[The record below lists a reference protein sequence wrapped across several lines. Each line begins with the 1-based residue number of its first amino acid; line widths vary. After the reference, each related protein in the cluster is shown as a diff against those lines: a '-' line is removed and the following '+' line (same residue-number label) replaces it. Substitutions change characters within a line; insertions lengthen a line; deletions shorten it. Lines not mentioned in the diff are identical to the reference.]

1 MVPVSL
7 VVRSRAMQGMR
18 AGVASWRWSL
28 SLPGASALWPM
39 HQAGQAV
46 VGGVLFSSVWSAG
59 AAIGLPFLG
68 LSVCGG
74 AVRGRVKRRDGP
86 DGRWRAE
93 GERGRRATT
102 LLQPSWVVCSLCKL
116 SGRAGVACLPQDV
129 RCIAQGISHSE
140 GMLFENFISSKARRF
155 RLSESWT

>member
-7 VVRSRAMQGMR
+7 VVRSRVMQGMR

-59 AAIGLPFLG
+59 VAIGLPFLS
-68 LSVCGG
+68 LWVCGG
-74 AVRGRVKRRDGP
+74 AVRGRVKRRVGGSGKGDG
-86 DGRWRAE
+86 
-93 GERGRRATT
+93 
-102 LLQPSWVVCSLCKL
+102 
-116 SGRAGVACLPQDV
+116 
-129 RCIAQGISHSE
+129 
-140 GMLFENFISSKARRF
+140 
-155 RLSESWT
+155 